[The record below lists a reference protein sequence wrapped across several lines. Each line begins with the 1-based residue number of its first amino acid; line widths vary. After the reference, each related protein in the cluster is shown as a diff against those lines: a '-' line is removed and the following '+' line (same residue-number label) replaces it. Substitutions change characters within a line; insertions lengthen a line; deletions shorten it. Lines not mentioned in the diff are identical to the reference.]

1 MRTPTSPLA
10 TTHRPTHTP
19 QTDNA
24 WYADLLLDSLAS
36 HEAFEGVIQPTGG
49 LPPGAKVVRA
59 TAGIELISATP
70 GAWCRH
76 AAGAS
81 SYFDRLWKTGLSVH
95 SATNDRFVL
104 HVAVRKQKGSKS
116 KSKRRTLS
124 Q

>member
-1 MRTPTSPLA
+1 MPPCP
-10 TTHRPTHTP
+10 THRPTHRPTTP

-36 HEAFEGVIQPTGG
+36 HEAFEGVTQPTAG
-49 LPPGAKVVRA
+49 LPPGAKVVRT
-59 TAGIELISATP
+59 TAGIELISGTP

-116 KSKRRTLS
+116 K
-124 Q
+124 

>member
-1 MRTPTSPLA
+1 MPPCP
-10 TTHRPTHTP
+10 THRPTTP

-36 HEAFEGVIQPTGG
+36 HEAFEGVTQPTAG
-49 LPPGAKVVRA
+49 LPPGAKVVRT
-59 TAGIELISATP
+59 TAGIELISGTP

-116 KSKRRTLS
+116 K
-124 Q
+124 